1 MTIERDK
8 LLDNKLIRA
17 EDSPLLR
24 EAHQVAVQKELAK
37 SELLKKHIASNPVKF
52 IETLQGRS
60 NYAF

>member
-24 EAHQVAVQKELAK
+24 EAHQVAVQKQLAK
-37 SELLKKHIASNPVKF
+37 SELLKKRIASNPVKF
-52 IETLQGRS
+52 IRNTTGKE
-60 NYAF
+60 

>member
-24 EAHQVAVQKELAK
+24 KAHQVAVQKELAK
-37 SELLKKHIASNPVKF
+37 SEFLKKHIASNPVKF
-52 IETLQGRS
+52 IRNITGKE
-60 NYAF
+60 

>member
-1 MTIERDK
+1 MTIARDK

-52 IETLQGRS
+52 IRNITGKE
-60 NYAF
+60 